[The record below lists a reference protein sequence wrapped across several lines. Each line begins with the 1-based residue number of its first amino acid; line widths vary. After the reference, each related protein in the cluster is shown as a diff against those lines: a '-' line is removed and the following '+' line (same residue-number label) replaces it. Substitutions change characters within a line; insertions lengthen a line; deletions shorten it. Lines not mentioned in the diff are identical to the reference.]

1 MYMLWII
8 LAIVFLAVEFG
19 TVALI
24 SLWFVG
30 GSVAALAVCLLG
42 GPLWL
47 QVLVFGLISLALLLL
62 VRPFLKKYIDPKKVR
77 TNVDAMRG
85 RQDVLLD
92 TVDNLAATGS
102 LELSGVV
109 WTARSAD
116 GSVIPAGTVVTVQ
129 GVEGVKLL
137 VLPVKQ

>member
-1 MYMLWII
+1 MLWII

-85 RQDVLLD
+85 RQAVLLE

-116 GSVIPAGTVVTVQ
+116 GSVIPAGTVVTIQ
-129 GVEGVKLL
+129 GVEGVKVL
-137 VLPVKQ
+137 VLPAKQ